1 MKTWSLRKKIYVGSL
16 VVSIVVVGALGF
28 NAYKIYESV
37 EQEIENQR
45 QLMVAG
51 LQGQLSQLSEAEP
64 VYKTVV
70 ENAIAQMK
78 SQGLKEGQIDLSKGD
93 AIVDKIKTDYGST
106 ATFFVKEGDDY
117 IRRSTN
123 VLNEQ
128 GQRAVGTV
136 LDKGGSPYKALV
148 EGESFFGQAIIL
160 GRPFYT
166 GYVPVFSESGGEDR
180 KIVGAIYVGYLLQSL
195 VSTIEFVDN
204 SKILQN
210 GFFAVYRKAAAGSR
224 LLTRDSHAALAL
236 SEYQKWILDPHRS
249 EHLSVDKWQFTMS
262 EKAGGYVLVAAID
275 TQELKSLAVSRVL
288 VSSGSLM
295 VIIFGT
301 ILAIFVFARRLEST
315 LSGVVENAENVGA
328 TVASTAVQ
336 LTSTGQA
343 LSDGASQAAASIE
356 ETVASLEELVSMV
369 TRNAEGARN
378 AQGLTQEAQKLT
390 EAGEQ
395 QSQALLQAMARVQ
408 ESSKKVAEIVTVID
422 DIAFQ
427 TNLLALNAS
436 VEAARAG
443 DHGKGFAVV
452 ADAVRSLA
460 QKSAESAKDIGK
472 LIGES
477 STEVDEGN
485 KVAMT
490 SAKAFEDIKGG
501 IMKLTYLVNEIAVA
515 SAEQSEGLKNISQAM
530 GQFDQTSQSN
540 AASAEEAAAVSEN
553 LSANANELSGIV
565 SDLKGL
571 INGRAA

>member
-1 MKTWSLRKKIYVGSL
+1 MYFGSG

-45 QLMVAG
+45 ELMVAG

-70 ENAIAQMK
+70 ERAITQIKAE
-78 SQGLKEGQIDLSKGD
+78 GLKEGQIDLSRAD
-93 AIVDKIKTDYGST
+93 AVVDKIKTEYGST
-106 ATFFVKEGDDY
+106 ATFFIKEGDDF

-123 VLNEQ
+123 VLNDQ
-128 GQRAVGTV
+128 GQRAVGTA
-136 LDKGGSPYKALV
+136 LDNQGIAYKFLSEGKPY
-148 EGESFFGQAIIL
+148 FGQAIIL
-160 GRPFYT
+160 GKPFYT
-166 GYVPVFSESGGEDR
+166 GYVPVFSGSGSEA
-180 KIVGAIYVGYLLQSL
+180 KKVVGAVYVGYFLQSL
-195 VSTIEFVDN
+195 VSTIEFVDS
-204 SKILQN
+204 SKILKN
-210 GFFAVYRKAAAGSR
+210 GFFSVYRKSAAGSR
-224 LLTRDSHAALAL
+224 LLTRDSHSALNIP
-236 SEYQKWILDPHRS
+236 EYQKWILDPQRS
-249 EHLSVDKWQFTMS
+249 EELTLGDWHFKMS

-275 TQELKSLAVSRVL
+275 QGEMKALAVSRVL

-301 ILAIFVFARRLEST
+301 MVAIFIFARRLEMT
-315 LSGVVENAENVGA
+315 LSGVVEQAENVGA

-336 LTSTGQA
+336 LTSTGQS
-343 LSDGASQAAASIE
+343 LSDGASEAAASIE

-369 TRNAEGARN
+369 SRNADGARN
-378 AQGLTQEAQKLT
+378 AQSLTQQAQKLT

-477 STEVDEGN
+477 SVEVDEGN
-485 KVAMT
+485 KVALT

-501 IMKLTYLVNEIAVA
+501 ILKLTHLVNEIAVA
-515 SAEQSEGLKNISQAM
+515 SAEQSEGLKSISMAM

-553 LSANANELSGIV
+553 LSANASELSEIV
-565 SDLKGL
+565 ADLKGL
-571 INGRAA
+571 INGKAA